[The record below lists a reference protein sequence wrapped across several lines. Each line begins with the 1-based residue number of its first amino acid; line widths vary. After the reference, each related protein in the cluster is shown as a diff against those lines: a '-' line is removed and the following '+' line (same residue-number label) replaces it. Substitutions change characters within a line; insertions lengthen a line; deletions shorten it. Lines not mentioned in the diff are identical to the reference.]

1 MADKKKGCG
10 CGCGCIGQAP
20 VNQKPAKEKNE
31 AKKSK

>member
-1 MADKKKGCG
+1 MPKKKKG

-20 VNQKPAKEKNE
+20 VKKEPTKEKRD